1 LNPAFININSL
12 INFHGDPHLL
22 LIFLAKVGILTQ
34 FSLSGQYFVN
44 LRRTIDTSWIY
55 KIIFFINLLFELK
68 QIVSMRHT
76 WKVYRGES
84 NDQRELLFT
93 VKKSNIFQLRTEL
106 YVFLANNIYQ
116 QHCDFKVKA
125 SWFDRSCTFYLGDSN
140 TVIARVSHRLLSLA
154 ILFPI
159 WLI

>member
-1 LNPAFININSL
+1 
-12 INFHGDPHLL
+12 
-22 LIFLAKVGILTQ
+22 
-34 FSLSGQYFVN
+34 
-44 LRRTIDTSWIY
+44 
-55 KIIFFINLLFELK
+55 
-68 QIVSMRHT
+68 MRHT